1 MPTNA
6 AWFSAPPPCWR
17 IRREYPRREAPRVRL
32 RLHRGAAALLVAV
45 LGLLVL
51 AAPVAAGQPTQVQP
65 PNPLARLE
73 LAELSPRVVTTA
85 SAPAVR
91 VTGRVVNVGD
101 RPISKLGI
109 RLQRDD
115 AVSSDE
121 ALTRALQGETEA
133 PQITRFQPVSGDLAP
148 GQSSPF
154 QFEVPLRGGAE
165 LESLQITKPGVYPVL
180 VNLNGKPED
189 GPITRLASL
198 PLLLPVLGIP
208 PAAGDG
214 SPGLVLRPPLL
225 PVPLT
230 VVWPLVAAPQ
240 RVPTGPGE
248 SILLRSDRPGTD
260 PLAAEI
266 APGGRLEGL
275 LGALE
280 QEVPPGSPL
289 GTAVCVAVDPLLLE
303 TLDEMSLGYRV
314 SDPRGISEGAGAR
327 DARNWLDRLRGA
339 VQGRCVLPLPYA
351 DADLVALSRAG
362 LTDLTALASTVGA
375 RLVADLLGV
384 QPLAGLSW
392 PFGETLDERTLAD
405 LTALQTRAVLLTP
418 RGIASQPAPQPTP
431 LPPAEVVGL
440 VGSSSSTPNPRDVT
454 PGNRDS
460 AVGLLV
466 DPLLTNALA
475 STANPQSTQDG
486 LGALVYRATTS
497 PGSGQGLLL
506 VPPRRWQA
514 TGTEAA
520 ALVSTVRQLLEA
532 GFVTPREL
540 SALAARRPV
549 AGSGSAMLIYPPQLR
564 AGEIPPQVTAE
575 IQRNRDVLRDLQV
588 ATVLDPA
595 ANLRPAALLDPLRLG
610 LLRGVSTSWREMPNR
625 AALVVAQESSR
636 LDEVRRSVRIVQP
649 PGPYSL
655 AASDSPLLIT
665 VSNELPV
672 GVQVALNLSETAGLR
687 AAAVGLQLVPA
698 RSTRQLVIP
707 AQVSRAGQFS
717 VDASL
722 STAGGTPL
730 GEPSTLQLRSTA
742 FGTVTVALTA
752 GAGALLLLL
761 VTRRI
766 VHRVRRA
773 RLSREA
779 G

>member
-1 MPTNA
+1 MTD
-6 AWFSAPPPCWR
+6 
-17 IRREYPRREAPRVRL
+17 RRHSGRL
-32 RLHRGAAALLVAV
+32 LRGAAAILVAV
-45 LGLLVL
+45 LGLLAL
-51 AAPVAAGQPTQVQP
+51 GAPVALGHSSGQVP
-65 PNPLARLE
+65 PPAQNILARIE
-73 LAELSPRVVTTA
+73 LAELSPRLVTTA
-85 SAPAVR
+85 STPVIR

-101 RPISKLGI
+101 RPITRLGI
-109 RLQRDD
+109 RLQRDE
-115 AVSSDE
+115 AVNSE
-121 ALTRALQGETEA
+121 QALTRALQGESEA
-133 PQITRFQPVSGDLAP
+133 PQVTRFQPVPGDLAP

-165 LESLQITKPGVYPVL
+165 LESLQITEPGVYPVL
-180 VNLNGKPED
+180 VNLNGKPAD
-189 GPITRLASL
+189 GDVTRLASL
-198 PLLLPVLGIP
+198 PLLLPVLGLP
-208 PAAGDG
+208 PAPGERS
-214 SPGLVLRPPLL
+214 SPGSVLRPPLL

-248 SILLRSDRPGTD
+248 PILLRSDRAGTD
-260 PLAAEI
+260 PLAAEV
-266 APGGRLEGL
+266 APGGRLDGL

-303 TLDEMSLGYRV
+303 TLDEMSRGYRV
-314 SDPRGISEGAGAR
+314 SDPRGISDGAGGR
-327 DARNWLDRLRGA
+327 DARNWLDRLRSV

-351 DADLVALSRAG
+351 DADLVALSRSG
-362 LTDLTALASTVGA
+362 LTDLTALATTAGA
-375 RLVADLLGV
+375 RLVEDLLGV
-384 QPLAGLSW
+384 QPLAGVSW
-392 PFGETLDERTLAD
+392 PVGETLDERTLAD

-418 RGIASQPAPQPTP
+418 RGITAQPTP
-431 LPPAEVVGL
+431 LPGAQAVGL
-440 VGSSSSTPNPRDVT
+440 VGSSSSTPNPRGVT
-454 PGNRDS
+454 SGS

-466 DPLLTNALA
+466 DPLLTDALA
-475 STANPQSTQDG
+475 SIANPQSTQDG
-486 LGALVYRATTS
+486 LGTLVYRATTG
-497 PGSGQGLLL
+497 PGSSRGVLL
-506 VPPRRWQA
+506 VPPRRWQT
-514 TGTEAA
+514 TGMEAA
-520 ALVSTVRQLLEA
+520 ALVRTAQQLLEA

-540 SALAARRPV
+540 PALAATRPG
-549 AGSGSAMLIYPPQLR
+549 AGSGPAMLVYPAELR

-610 LLRGVSTSWREMPNR
+610 LLRAVSTAWRDMPNR
-625 AALVVAQESSR
+625 AAQVVAQESSQ

-655 AASDSPLLIT
+655 AASDAPLLIT

-698 RSTRQLVIP
+698 HSTRQLVIP
-707 AQVSRAGQFS
+707 AKVSRAGQFS

-742 FGTVTVALTA
+742 FGRITVALTA

-761 VTRRI
+761 VTRR
-766 VHRVRRA
+766 VARRMRRG